1 MSNWVELETIIGI
14 KGLTFTGWLPANRI
28 WRAYPDT
35 FWAVS
40 KPFFF
45 SKHPIITDVFKW
57 VQVSPD
63 HPIAHHI
70 QDLMDNGV
78 PVDNVEDADQ
88 AGQGNKEDADQAGH
102 AIQQDVK
109 EVVAPKEEDDK
120 QEEENPEGETEKPKE
135 AWEEYDGTEDGRF

>member
-1 MSNWVELETIIGI
+1 MGCEQ
-14 KGLTFTGWLPANRI
+14 TF
-28 WRAYPDT
+28 
-35 FWAVS
+35 
-40 KPFFF
+40 FFF

-109 EVVAPKEEDDK
+109 EVVAPKEEDDRKEEDDK